1 MNIKSLVAAAGLC
14 LSPLCGQAGVVYQ
27 WTATNDETPRG
38 IMLSMEFDN
47 RTVRSGAF
55 NINIVDEPGLEVPRS
70 GLLGLRYTFPGM
82 ENEMVYT
89 SRGGAGFSFGRGNLL
104 LNLQFDATGYL
115 TGSIFAS
122 DSNSDIR
129 LASIGRTFTVIN
141 ANSDEGMP
149 GAGCP
154 PRPQEYICGGAT
166 GTIQRV
172 VHNEV
177 PEPTSIALTGAGLFA
192 ASMFRRRKIAS

>member
-1 MNIKSLVAAAGLC
+1 MIIKSLVAAAGLC
-14 LSPLCGQAGVVYQ
+14 LLPLYGQAGVVYQ
-27 WTATNDETPRG
+27 WTAINDETPRG
-38 IMLSMEFDN
+38 ITLSIEFDN
-47 RTVRSGAF
+47 PTVRSGEF
-55 NINIVDEPGLEVPRS
+55 NIDIVDEPGLEVPRS
-70 GLLGLRYTFPGM
+70 GLLALRYTFPGM

-89 SRGGAGFSFGRGNLL
+89 SRGGAGFSFGRGNLFMD
-104 LNLQFDATGYL
+104 LQFDATGYL

-129 LASIGRTFTVIN
+129 LASIGRIFTVLN

-166 GTIQRV
+166 GYIQRV
-172 VHNEV
+172 AHSEV
-177 PEPTSIALTGAGLFA
+177 PEPASIALIGAGLLA
-192 ASMFRRRKIAS
+192 ASIFPRRRIAS